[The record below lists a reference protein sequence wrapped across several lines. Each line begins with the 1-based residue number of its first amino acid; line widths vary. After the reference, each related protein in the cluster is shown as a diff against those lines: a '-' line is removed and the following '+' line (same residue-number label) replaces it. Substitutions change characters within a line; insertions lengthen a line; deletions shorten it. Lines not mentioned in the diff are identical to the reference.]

1 MEKPRS
7 SYKERPLGPPFHE
20 HRASGAHGFAR
31 SALQPLLLPDAFM
44 TGSPAPEGRVS
55 TGKPASSTGSR
66 ALDWLMCPRDPE
78 DLELSPQAGPL
89 APACLRRPLQWRAK
103 PDSMFADWA
112 GKQSLEN
119 FGTFFFFS
127 SKEKTSS
134 KTNTSFPVKQP
145 CPPCEV
151 LQCQSGRTETLRD
164 VLSLFPFAVV
174 VLNL

>member
-1 MEKPRS
+1 MEKARS

-44 TGSPAPEGRVS
+44 TGSPAPEGRVT

-66 ALDWLMCPRDPE
+66 ALDWLMCPRDPK

-119 FGTFFFFS
+119 FGTFFFFFLVVRKKPHPKQILVFQLNSPVLLAKFFSVSQGGLKPSGMS
-127 SKEKTSS
+127 SLHS
-134 KTNTSFPVKQP
+134 P
-145 CPPCEV
+145 
-151 LQCQSGRTETLRD
+151 L
-164 VLSLFPFAVV
+164 LS
-174 VLNL
+174 